1 MKKNIENDED
11 EIQMLSVQ
19 WDNIGL
25 HKLHRFWMQQENTK
39 YIVHVDIHNNQ
50 LKELPGGFFEMLPML
65 EGLDISCNEM
75 VALPADGLIDSRYGP
90 VMFLINLEKYHL
102 KARPT
107 FNASL

>member
-1 MKKNIENDED
+1 
-11 EIQMLSVQ
+11 
-19 WDNIGL
+19 
-25 HKLHRFWMQQENTK
+25 
-39 YIVHVDIHNNQ
+39 
-50 LKELPGGFFEMLPML
+50 MLPML